1 MPNRNAPSQEQ
12 RRATIDSAIAS
23 FRPNI
28 EKLLSSVSRSASL
41 SREST
46 SGAVEAIRQIAERMQ
61 EINGNTTAVA
71 ASVEQQNLATGELS
85 RSVTSAA
92 EGTNHVV
99 AVLGEVAGTAT
110 QKHSSAE
117 VVRDA
122 SEAVERAV
130 ADLRLEVEDFLG
142 KVAV

>member
-1 MPNRNAPSQEQ
+1 M
-12 RRATIDSAIAS
+12 
-23 FRPNI
+23 
-28 EKLLSSVSRSASL
+28 
-41 SREST
+41 
-46 SGAVEAIRQIAERMQ
+46 RQIL
-61 EINGNTTAVA
+61 
-71 ASVEQQNLATGELS
+71 QNLATGEIS
-85 RSVTSAA
+85 RNVTSAA

-110 QKHSSAE
+110 QTHSSAE

-130 ADLRLEVEDFLG
+130 ADLRLEVGDFLG